1 MRLMLNDRC
10 SAMPWD
16 AIDNVVFDV
25 GNVLL
30 AFSPEKIL
38 RKLLPDHEAD
48 HPALL
53 NLVFRSPYWPMLD
66 RGTLTAGEAVA
77 LMTCRRTDLRPLVE
91 RVMAGWNECLEVID
105 EGVEALHACK
115 AHGKRCYALTN
126 YADRPFAETCERYA
140 DIFSPLD
147 GMVVSARLGITKPDP
162 RIYRRLL
169 EEYRLNPERTLFIDD
184 SAANIEGA
192 LDCGLQALWFD
203 RPGQLSSFIR

>member
-1 MRLMLNDRC
+1 MRMMLNDRC
-10 SAMPWD
+10 STMPWD

-30 AFSPEKIL
+30 AFSPERIL
-38 RKLLPDHEAD
+38 RRLLPDHETD
-48 HPALL
+48 YPALL
-53 NLVFRSPYWPMLD
+53 DLVFRSPYWPMLD
-66 RGTLTAGEAVA
+66 RGTLTGEEAVA
-77 LMTCRRTDLRPLVE
+77 LMTCRRTDLRPLVQ
-91 RVMAGWNECLEVID
+91 RIMSGWNECLDLID
-105 EGVEALHACK
+105 EGVEALQACK
-115 AHGKRCYALTN
+115 ARGKRCYALTN
-126 YADRPFAETCERYA
+126 YADVPFAETCERYA
-140 DIFSPLD
+140 DVFSQLD
-147 GMVVSARLGITKPDP
+147 GMVVSARLGYTKPDP